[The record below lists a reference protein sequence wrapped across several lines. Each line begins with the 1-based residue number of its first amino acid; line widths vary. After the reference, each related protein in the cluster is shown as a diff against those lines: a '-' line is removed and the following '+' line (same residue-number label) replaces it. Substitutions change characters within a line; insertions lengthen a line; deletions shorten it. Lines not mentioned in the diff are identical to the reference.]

1 MQSMSLR
8 TGGLKRSQRRA
19 SRTDAGAFA
28 GRMVRILA
36 ATLLA
41 LAIPAVARAVEPIR
55 IGLVAE
61 ITGPASEAGTYTIN
75 GARLAVEDIN
85 KAGGVLGRQVELQ
98 IEDSQGSNPGAVL
111 AFTKLFSR
119 KDVPVIVGPI
129 RSTQIQAASPFI
141 AKAGIP
147 VMIGGTDP
155 SLTRVNNRWLFRCRP
170 NDLFSSKAIAEFG
183 VKDLQLKKWAI
194 VHSTDA
200 FGNGGMTALKEELK
214 RFGIEPVLVQGFT
227 SNTVDF
233 TPIVLSLK
241 RVNPEVLATYIPFS
255 GDQGIF
261 AKQLRQLGIRTAW
274 VGSPT
279 TVSETAMK
287 LAGAALHGSYAV
299 TDFNAGANDIARSY
313 ARKYRERYGIDAD
326 NYSAWTYDA
335 VSLLALAIN
344 KAKAV
349 DPEAVRAALAGIRG
363 HVGTE
368 GVYNFDERGE
378 GVRGYNIVRNDK
390 GKVTFIKRMDYPAD

>member
-1 MQSMSLR
+1 MGTTMRPFLCALLYL
-8 TGGLKRSQRRA
+8 TFATFAAAADPLK
-19 SRTDAGAFA
+19 F
-28 GRMVRILA
+28 
-36 ATLLA
+36 
-41 LAIPAVARAVEPIR
+41 
-55 IGLVAE
+55 GLVAE
-61 ITGPASEAGTYTIN
+61 ITGPASEAGIYTVN
-75 GARLAVEDIN
+75 GAKLAVEDIN

-98 IEDSQGSNPGAVL
+98 IEDSQGTNPGAVL

-119 KDVPVIVGPI
+119 KEAPVIVGPI
-129 RSTQIQAASPFI
+129 RSTQIQAASPSI

-170 NDLFSSKAIAEFG
+170 NDLYSSKVIAEFG
-183 VKDLQLKKWAI
+183 VKDLKLKKWAI

-200 FGNGGMTALKEELK
+200 FGNGGMNALKEELK
-214 RFGIEPVLVQGFT
+214 KFGIEPVLVQGFT
-227 SNTVDF
+227 NNTVDF
-233 TPIVLSLK
+233 TPVVLSIK
-241 RVNPEVLATYIPFS
+241 RDSPEVIATYIPFS

-261 AKQLRQLGIRTAW
+261 AKQLQQLGVRTAW
-274 VGSPT
+274 IGSPT

-287 LAGAALHGSYAV
+287 LAGSALHGSYAV
-299 TDFNAGANDIARSY
+299 TDFNAGANDIARAY

-344 KAKAV
+344 KAKSTE
-349 DPEAVRAALAGIRG
+349 PEAVRAALAGIRG

-368 GVYNFDERGE
+368 GAYNFDETGE
-378 GVRGYNIVRNDK
+378 GVRGYNVVRNEN
-390 GKVTFIKRMDYPAD
+390 GKVTFIKRVDFPAD